1 MRGTRNAVLG
11 TLAATAV
18 LLGCGGST
26 TWENTWR
33 DPSVTSFQFKKIL
46 AVAIDKSEGTRRAF
60 EDEMVKAINAGGRTT
75 AVPAYSI
82 LAAEDLQ
89 DTARARAKVTA
100 AGCDGMVTMR
110 IVGKD
115 KEQRLVGG
123 TSVYGSP
130 WGYYGYGWG
139 MATSPTMVTD
149 EFVQIETNIYSLTL
163 GKLIWAGRSETTN
176 PSSAADLVDDVAMAL
191 RDELVKDKLIPPP
204 GK

>member
-1 MRGTRNAVLG
+1 MQGNRNAVLG
-11 TLAATAV
+11 MLAASAV

-26 TWENTWR
+26 TWQTTWR
-33 DPSVTSFQFKKIL
+33 DPAVTSIKFTKVL
-46 AVAIDKSEGTRRAF
+46 AVAIDKQEGTRRAM
-60 EDEMVKAINAGGRTT
+60 EDEMVKAINAGGRAT
-75 AVPAYSI
+75 AIPAYS
-82 LAAEDLQ
+82 LLTAEDLQ
-89 DTARARAKVTA
+89 DTARARAKVSG

-110 IVGKD
+110 VVGVD

-149 EFVQIETNIYSLTL
+149 KLVQIETNVYSLTQ

-176 PSSAADLVDDVAMAL
+176 PSSVTDLVDDVAASL
-191 RDELVKDKLIPPP
+191 RDELVRDKLIPPP